1 MSGWGEGDGGN
12 VQVTIADVRYAGFTR
27 DTHTHTHTI
36 THDHTRSHTHTHTH
50 THMIT
55 LSH

>member
-50 THMIT
+50 THT
-55 LSH
+55 